1 MYYIVDRIEKDLAVC
16 EESDSG
22 NMIQIQL
29 EKLPENIKEGDAL
42 IKKDNEFFIDEELT
56 EKLRRKAIMRM
67 KQVFG
72 ND

>member
-1 MYYIVDRIEKDLAVC
+1 MYYIVDRIEKNLAVC

-42 IKKDNEFFIDEELT
+42 IKKDNAFFIDKELT
-56 EKLRRKAIMRM
+56 EKLRSEAIMKM

-72 ND
+72 NG